1 MQKTRAFIGRR
12 LLARHLVKD
21 AAGATAIEYA
31 LIAMLIAMT
40 IVGVLPSIAPPI
52 NNTFNT
58 VAGKL

>member
-1 MQKTRAFIGRR
+1 MQKTRAAIGRR
-12 LLARHLVKD
+12 LLALRLVKD

-31 LIAMLIAMT
+31 LIAMLIAMA
-40 IVGVLPSIAPPI
+40 IVGALPAIAPPI